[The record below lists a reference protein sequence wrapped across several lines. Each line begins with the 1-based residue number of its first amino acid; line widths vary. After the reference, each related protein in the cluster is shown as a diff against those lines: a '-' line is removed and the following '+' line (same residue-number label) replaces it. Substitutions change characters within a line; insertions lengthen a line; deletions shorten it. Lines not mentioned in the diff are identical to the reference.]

1 MLTRIDKKISPE
13 VRKSKQSALTTSK
26 PAAATSTHP
35 SKANFAEAMTEVK
48 RQWKATLQKN
58 LPALRTMKAP
68 NE

>member
-1 MLTRIDKKISPE
+1 MLTRIYKQISPE
-13 VRKSKQSALTTSK
+13 VRKPKQSAPTTSK

-35 SKANFAEAMTEVK
+35 SKANFAEAITEVK

-58 LPALRTMKAP
+58 LPALRAMKAP